1 MTHQL
6 RSWPTHVPERTEHGR
21 ASRILV
27 VEDNT
32 DLAAGIQYNLDL
44 EGYEVRVAA
53 DGRIAIQLAESF
65 APDLILLD
73 LMLPAMDGYQVL
85 QTIRSRGMKTPVI
98 ILSAKGEEAD
108 KVRGFRLDADQYVT
122 KPFGILEL
130 LERIRAL
137 LRRAARD
144 ESAAPAVIRFG
155 DVAIDTGAR
164 IVTRAGVPC
173 QLSLKA
179 YELLLALVR
188 RDGVV
193 ASRTE
198 LLKEVWGYSAFVTT
212 RTVDSHVAELR
223 RKIEHDAANPRHIIT
238 VWKVGYRF
246 ER

>member
-1 MTHQL
+1 M
-6 RSWPTHVPERTEHGR
+6 
-21 ASRILV
+21 SRILV
-27 VEDNT
+27 VEDNA

-44 EGYEVRVAA
+44 EGYDVRIAA
-53 DGRIAIQLAESF
+53 DGRVAIQLAESF

-73 LMLPAMDGYQVL
+73 LMLPALDGYQVL
-85 QTIRSRGMKTPVI
+85 QTLRGRGMKTPVI

-144 ESAAPAVIRFG
+144 EAGAPPVISFG
-155 DVAIDTGAR
+155 DVVIDTGAR
-164 IVTRAGVPC
+164 TVTRAGVTC

-188 RDGVV
+188 REGVV

-246 ER
+246 EG